1 MKPVVFNVTGIF
13 SWTIQFFKIFQV
25 KYEDKIFFDLFPI
38 KCMSFNKAGNIES
51 YDEIFIPVTLNPH
64 KILYIFYHL
73 LIKNEIIFLLP
84 D

>member
-1 MKPVVFNVTGIF
+1 
-13 SWTIQFFKIFQV
+13 
-25 KYEDKIFFDLFPI
+25 
-38 KCMSFNKAGNIES
+38 MSFNKAGNIES
-51 YDEIFIPVTLNPH
+51 YYEIFIPVTLNPH